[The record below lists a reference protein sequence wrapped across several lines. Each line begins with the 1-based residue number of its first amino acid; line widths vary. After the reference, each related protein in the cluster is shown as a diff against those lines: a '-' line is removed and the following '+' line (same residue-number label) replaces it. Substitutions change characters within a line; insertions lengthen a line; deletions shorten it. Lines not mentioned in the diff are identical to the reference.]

1 MFEKKD
7 SSTVEEM
14 HTLLGRESKFE
25 GKLVFDGIVRIDGKF
40 SGEIHTQG
48 KLVVG
53 ESALIEGKSEVGT
66 LVLNG
71 EYHGDVV
78 AIERVEIT
86 RTGKLFGTL
95 KTPIIVIEEGATF
108 EGTCEMNRSGK
119 EKTTVESA

>member
-1 MFEKKD
+1 MFEKKET
-7 SSTVEEM
+7 STIEEM

-25 GKLVFDGIVRIDGKF
+25 GKLVFDGIVRIDGRFK
-40 SGEIHTQG
+40 GEIHAQG

-53 ESALIEGKSEVGT
+53 ESALVEGKSEVGS

-78 AIERVEIT
+78 AGERVEIT

-95 KTPIIVIEEGATF
+95 KTPILLVEEGGAF
-108 EGTCEMNRSGK
+108 DGTCEMNRSGK
-119 EKTTVESA
+119 EKTTGESE